1 MANKKGAPKKDNEV
15 KLYKQERT
23 VLSPYWTHQLEAR
36 VKIEGTDKSKFIR
49 NAIIEK
55 LKSKD

>member
-1 MANKKGAPKKDNEV
+1 MGDKGAPKKDEKE

-23 VLSPYWTHQLEAR
+23 VLNKYWTHQLEAR

-49 NAIIEK
+49 EAIIEK
-55 LKSKD
+55 LKSKE